1 MGLCQQSKWVSVQVK
16 VDVYAVSLWEHP
28 SFPTD
33 GPYLPKKNKYNC
45 ESEVEAIKKQGR
57 NVNTEGL
64 YNKR

>member
-1 MGLCQQSKWVSVQVK
+1 MQVK

-28 SFPTD
+28 SFFTD
-33 GPYLPKKNKYNC
+33 GPYLPKKNKNLPKKNKNNC

-64 YNKR
+64 YNER